1 MHVKTIF
8 SDKKVLRERPGG
20 PHGRLGGGPWSPGAP
35 GEGKKNVPS
44 LRAQNYGPP
53 LEIGLIRAERNKP
66 IYQNKWM
73 CSIQAIS
80 GFLNKILVLEK

>member
-35 GEGKKNVPS
+35 GEGKINVPS

-53 LEIGLIRAERNKP
+53 LEIGLTRLKETSQFTKT
-66 IYQNKWM
+66 
-73 CSIQAIS
+73 S
-80 GFLNKILVLEK
+80 GCVQFKQYPGF